1 MAHSRGKRIS
11 PLLKLSH
18 ELGREERQMAIL
30 GEGNTSARVN
40 ADTFLIK
47 ASGARLAT
55 MHAGDVVECK
65 TSVLLSLLDRTKISD
80 REIEEALLSS
90 RVNPKSKKPSVEA
103 LFHAFCLTLQGV
115 NYVGHAHPIAVNQV
129 LCSPRAKEF
138 AEKRMFPD
146 EIVCCGSASVF
157 VPYADPGFRLAQ
169 EIRARTV
176 AFVKRYKQS
185 PRVILMENHGVIT
198 LGRSPEAVLAGML
211 MAEKAAAIWI
221 GASALGGPKFL
232 SRQHVERIAGRLD
245 EHYRQR
251 VLKL

>member
-1 MAHSRGKRIS
+1 MADSRGKRVS
-11 PLLKLSH
+11 SLLKLSH

-55 MHAGDVVECK
+55 MRTGDVVECK
-65 TSVLLSLLDRTKISD
+65 TSVLLSLLKRTKLSD
-80 REIEEALLSS
+80 GEIEKALFLS
-90 RVNPKSKKPSVEA
+90 RVNRRSKKPSVEA
-103 LFHAFCLTLQGV
+103 LFHAFCLTLEGV

-129 LCSPRAKEF
+129 LCSPRAREF
-138 AEKRMFPD
+138 AEKRIFPD
-146 EIVCCGSASVF
+146 EIVCCGPASVF
-157 VPYADPGFRLAQ
+157 ISYTDPGFQLARA
-169 EIRARTV
+169 IRVRTT
-176 AFVKRYKQS
+176 AYMKKHNQP
-185 PRVILMENHGVIT
+185 PRVILMENHGIVA
-198 LGRSPEAVLAGML
+198 LGRTPQAVLAAML

-221 GASALGGPKFL
+221 GASALGGPRVL
-232 SRQHVERIAGRLD
+232 SRRHVERIAGRLD